1 MTGLRTYISGVA
13 LGVLIAGLAAPHVAQ
28 MPTPAA
34 VMFGLLALPGLLT
47 ACGLASE
54 GKADG

>member
-1 MTGLRTYISGVA
+1 MMGLRTYISGVA

-34 VMFGLLALPGLLT
+34 VMFGLLALPGLLA
-47 ACGLASE
+47 ACGIKE
-54 GKADG
+54 

>member
-1 MTGLRTYISGVA
+1 MMGLRTYVSGVA
-13 LGVLIAGLAAPHVAQ
+13 LGVLIAGLMAPHVAQ